1 MDPTTVNVLT
11 DLILLVL
18 QVVWVKLM
26 AWLTALDLKR
36 NLRKGNRLFSYEHWG
51 TGEYLYFG
59 IRKYRKLL
67 KKSALTADERRHF
80 MFHSLIAVSTVIFT
94 LALLFLHILI
104 DYGLDFR
111 QIPQR
116 TGTSAAYDMVG
127 FSPNSEYIT
136 LLNQY
141 QNLGEDLA
149 NCVNEGK
156 SPEDC
161 RDSVEEVSEFVRE
174 KLREGSSFVKQLYE
188 ASSLTQVDV
197 IEEME
202 ISYQCSNRDSFND
215 KLPCNVTE
223 ETVDFFNGEFRYTPE
238 NAILHKKQ
246 LRMLK
251 LDMRAKQVIAERA
264 LVRKGVHTEELL
276 DRLRGVDKDLSYVS
290 FENFKDERQAPT
302 RISIKK
308 AEVDSFAKVEDG
320 YNLARLTTDSG
331 VVYNG
336 NKQGVTFRQLS
347 RSKFGQKADEDFT
360 FKTVIQTNVAW
371 DHKSGVHCISPHF
384 RSRRDGQKF
393 DLQIFYQGQ
402 KCGDFS
408 ITGNF
413 DWCYGEDLP
422 YEKALKSKDLPE
434 GAPEDVPEE
443 IRFGRQRAF
452 GVIVLTA
459 GDDCYDEVYSTYQ
472 PFVNEDVP
480 AEQRT
485 FTMGMSFEV
494 MCTPEEGGQTMTCA
508 HGTTTLYY
516 DGEKFLEEEPPEV
529 SEEDRA
535 NGIRELK
542 PLKKVKAEIS
552 FHMAEIDGGDPIV
565 NREVI
570 ANAKAIINEQYTE
583 FREFTDFR
591 VMRGRLFGAL
601 GHFAFRD
608 TIAAYSSQIAGVQR
622 SVGTYELVNIA
633 VLLDEYIGGFLA
645 VVCIT
650 GVALLLVI
658 YRYLA
663 ERFKYRYLD
672 FHVKVPLTI
681 TEWIHTALNED
692 EKLTTG
698 SGDLN
703 QKLEYTGN
711 PDTLRS
717 HRGGSIVGFFNTP
730 EALDKTKQVLE

>member
-1 MDPTTVNVLT
+1 MAVDLYMDPTMVNVLT

-18 QVVWVKLM
+18 QVAWVKLM

-59 IRKYRKLL
+59 LRKYRKLA
-67 KKSALTADERRHF
+67 KKSVLTSEERRQF
-80 MFHSLIAVSTVIFT
+80 MFHSCIAFSTVIFT

-127 FSPNSEYIT
+127 FSPNSEYLT

-149 NCVNEGK
+149 SCVNEGN

-202 ISYQCSNRDSFND
+202 ISYQCADLNSIND
-215 KLPCNVTE
+215 KLECNVTE
-223 ETVDFFNGEFRYTPE
+223 ETTDFFDGEFKYTPE
-238 NAILHKKQ
+238 NAMHRKKQ
-246 LRMLK
+246 LRMIK
-251 LDMRAKQVIAERA
+251 LDMRAKQVVAERA
-264 LVRKGVHTEELL
+264 LVRKGVHTDELL
-276 DRLRGVDKDLSYVS
+276 NRLTGVKKDLSYVS
-290 FENFKDERQAPT
+290 FENFKDERQAT
-302 RISIKK
+302 TYITIER
-308 AEVDSFAKVEDG
+308 AEVDSFAKVEDK
-320 YNLARLTTDSG
+320 YNLARLTTNSG

-336 NKQGVTFRQLS
+336 NKQGIKFRQLT
-347 RSKFGQKADEDFT
+347 RSKLGVKGDEDFT
-360 FKTVIQTNVAW
+360 LNTVVQTNVAW
-371 DHKSGVHCISPHF
+371 DEKSGVHCISPHF

-393 DLQIFYQGQ
+393 EMELSYKGQ
-402 KCGDFS
+402 MCGRYS

-413 DWCYGEDLP
+413 DWCYGEDLA
-422 YEKALKSKDLPE
+422 YEKK
-434 GAPEDVPEE
+434 APSEEEKPEE
-443 IRFGRQRAF
+443 RRFGRQRAF
-452 GVIVLTA
+452 GVIVLTES
-459 GDDCYDEVYSTYQ
+459 DSCYDEVYTHYR
-472 PFVNEDVP
+472 PFMNDDVP
-480 AEQRT
+480 ADQRT
-485 FTMGMSFEV
+485 FTIGMSFEV

-508 HGTTTLYY
+508 HGTTKLYY
-516 DGEKFLEEEPPEV
+516 DGEKFLEEEPAEV
-529 SEEDRA
+529 SEEDQA

-542 PLKKVKAEIS
+542 AIKAKAEIS
-552 FHMAEIDGGDPIV
+552 FHMAEIEGGDSSV
-565 NREVI
+565 NREVT

-583 FREFTDFR
+583 LREFTDFR

-608 TIAAYSSQIAGVQR
+608 TIAAYSSQIAPVQR
-622 SVGTYELVNIA
+622 DVGTYELVNIA

-650 GVALLLVI
+650 GVALLLVV
-658 YRYLA
+658 YRYFV
-663 ERFKYRYLD
+663 ERYKYRYLN

-681 TEWIHTALNED
+681 TEWIHTALND
-692 EKLTTG
+692 DDRLTTG

-730 EALDKTKQVLE
+730 EALDKTKHIDE

>member
-1 MDPTTVNVLT
+1 MAVDLYMDPTTVNVLT

-18 QVVWVKLM
+18 QVAWVKLM

-51 TGEYLYFG
+51 TGAYLYFG
-59 IRKYRKLL
+59 IRKYRKLS
-67 KKSALTADERRHF
+67 KKSALTAEERRHF
-80 MFHSLIAVSTVIFT
+80 MFHSCIAFSTVIFT
-94 LALLFLHILI
+94 LALIFLHILI

-149 NCVNEGK
+149 SCVNEGK

-202 ISYQCSNRDSFND
+202 ISYQCADSNAINE
-215 KLPCNVTE
+215 KLNCKVVE
-223 ETVDFFNGEFRYTPE
+223 ETTDFFNGEFRYTPE
-238 NAILHKKQ
+238 NAIHRKKQ

-251 LDMRAKQVIAERA
+251 LDMRAKQVVAERA
-264 LVRKGVHTEELL
+264 LVRKGAHTEELL
-276 DRLRGVDKDLSYVS
+276 NRLRGVDKDLSYVS
-290 FENFKDERQAPT
+290 FENFKDERQTAT
-302 RISIKK
+302 KITVEK
-308 AEVDSFAKVEDG
+308 AQVDSFAKVEAK
-320 YNLARLTTDSG
+320 YRLARVTTDSG

-336 NKQGVTFRQLS
+336 NKQGVKFRQLT
-347 RSKFGQKADEDFT
+347 RSKFGRKADEDFT
-360 FKTVIQTNVAW
+360 FKTVVQTNVAW
-371 DHKSGVHCISPHF
+371 DVKSGVHCVSPHF
-384 RSRRDGQKF
+384 RSRRDGEKF
-393 DLQIFYQGQ
+393 QLEISYQGQ
-402 KCGDFS
+402 ECGKYP

-413 DWCYGEDLP
+413 DWCYAEDLA
-422 YEKALKSKDLPE
+422 YEKSANE
-434 GAPEDVPEE
+434 EDKPEE

-452 GVIVLTA
+452 GVIVLTV
-459 GDDCYDEVYSTYQ
+459 GDECYDEVYSAYR
-472 PFVNEDVP
+472 PFMNDDIP
-480 AEQRT
+480 ADQRT
-485 FTMGMSFEV
+485 FTLGMSFEV
-494 MCTPEEGGQTMTCA
+494 LCTPEQGGRTMTCA
-508 HGTTTLYY
+508 YGSTRLYY
-516 DGEKFLEEEPPEV
+516 DGENFLNEEPPEV
-529 SEEDRA
+529 SEEDQA
-535 NGIRELK
+535 NGIRELDPIK
-542 PLKKVKAEIS
+542 AKAEIS
-552 FHMAEIDGGDPIV
+552 FHMAEIDGGDPSV

-570 ANAKAIINEQYTE
+570 ANAKAVINEQYTE
-583 FREFTDFR
+583 LREFTDFR
-591 VMRGRLFGAL
+591 VMRGRLFGSL

-608 TIAAYSSQIAGVQR
+608 TIAAYSSQIAAVQR
-622 SVGTYELVNIA
+622 TVGTYELVNIA

-658 YRYLA
+658 YRYFA
-663 ERFKYRYLD
+663 ERYKYRYLN

-681 TEWIHTALNED
+681 TEWIHTALND
-692 EKLTTG
+692 DDKFTTG

-730 EALDKTKQVLE
+730 EALDKTKHVDE